1 MQNLNLIIKKYKIKL
16 RDILQSEWPVLFKS
30 QGQERQRK
38 IDNRLKKTQVAQNQ
52 TQTKNYN
59 SVF

>member
-30 QGQERQRK
+30 VKVRK
-38 IDNRLKKTQVAQNQ
+38 DKDWEQTEEDPSHENQ
-52 TQTKNYN
+52 TQTKIYN